1 MNPMN
6 SVRVLL
12 AFGALAAMLNSA
24 HFVLRAQ
31 SAPEPAPEVSIDARI
46 VYTSR
51 DVARTFDVD
60 WIGAPSGLAAGL
72 SMGVLNG
79 SADLDGMF
87 AALERAG
94 QGKVETRPR
103 VSVANNTEAEI
114 LHGFQVPV
122 QTVANNTVTVR
133 WHETAL
139 NLRVR
144 PSVTPTN
151 LVTMHVVLT
160 TPTVKAMFDT
170 KRDGTT
176 VIGGIAVGPDSNS
189 SREALVFL
197 TPRIVE

>member
-1 MNPMN
+1 MNPTN
-6 SVRVLL
+6 SVKALL
-12 AFGALAAMLNSA
+12 AFGALAAMLNSTHLA
-24 HFVLRAQ
+24 LGAQ
-31 SAPEPAPEVSIDARI
+31 STPEPAARVQIDARI

-51 DVARTFDVD
+51 DVARKFDVD
-60 WIGAPSGLAAGL
+60 WSGSPSGLAAGL

-79 SADLDGMF
+79 SGDLDEMF

-94 QGKVETRPR
+94 QGKVEARPR

-114 LHGFQVPV
+114 VHGFQVPV
-122 QTVANNTVTVR
+122 QTVANSTVTVR

-144 PSVTPTN
+144 PSVTPAN
-151 LVTMHVVLT
+151 LVAMHVVLT

-170 KRDGTT
+170 KRDGTM
-176 VIGGIAVGPDSNS
+176 VIGGIALGADSNS

>member
-6 SVRVLL
+6 SVRTLL
-12 AFGALAAMLNSA
+12 VFGALAAMLDSA

-31 SAPEPAPEVSIDARI
+31 SSPEPAARVQIDTRI

-60 WIGAPSGLAAGL
+60 WSGSPSGLAAGL

-79 SADLDGMF
+79 SPNLDETF

-94 QGKVETRPR
+94 QGKVEARPR
-103 VSVANNTEAEI
+103 LLVANNTEAEI
-114 LHGFQVPV
+114 VHGFQVPI

-133 WHETAL
+133 WHDAGL

-144 PSVTPTN
+144 PSVTPAR
-151 LVTMHVVLT
+151 LVTMHVALT
-160 TPTVKAMFDT
+160 TPTVKATFDA
-170 KRDGTT
+170 KHDGTM
-176 VIGGIAVGPDSNS
+176 VIGGIALGADPNS